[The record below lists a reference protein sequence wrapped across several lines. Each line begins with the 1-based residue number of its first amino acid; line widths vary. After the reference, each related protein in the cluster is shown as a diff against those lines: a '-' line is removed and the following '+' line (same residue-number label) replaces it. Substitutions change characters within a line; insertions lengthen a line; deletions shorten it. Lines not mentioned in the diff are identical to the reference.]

1 MILRSSASKRRQ
13 CIQKSRRGSISSVEH
28 HLSVS
33 VHQAAAAAPPFA
45 DVPPFAAA
53 PPFVVARQS
62 LFVFASD
69 DRPLLASAPLHLERV
84 HIDPDSGAVV
94 AGIAWT
100 CQDDE
105 WLVHSFAEPEW
116 VPRSFDTVRQSCCLE
131 TDAEDVEWRTGS
143 AETQYGPGSV
153 QIRDADG

>member
-13 CIQKSRRGSISSVEH
+13 CIQKLRRGSIKSVEH

-45 DVPPFAAA
+45 DA
-53 PPFVVARQS
+53 PPIVVDHQCVVALQS

-69 DRPLLASAPLHLERV
+69 NRPLLASAPLHLEGV
-84 HIDPDSGAVV
+84 HIDPDSSVVV
-94 AGIAWT
+94 AGIAST

-105 WLVHSFAEPEW
+105 WLVYSFAEPEW

-131 TDAEDVEWRTGS
+131 ADAEDVEWRTGS

-153 QIRDADG
+153 QTRDADD